1 MQLISHLMVWVIKMQ
16 EKKVC
21 LVIGA
26 GAGIGVNVAKK
37 FAVSGYHSVLS
48 RRTSQEG
55 LDIAI
60 KNIEE
65 DGGRATGFLVNAIQ
79 ENSIENL
86 IEKVE
91 ENIGP
96 IYVTVF
102 NLGSQIGNRSLSETS
117 DKVFERGWKMATL
130 ALFRTAKKLF
140 PYMEKR
146 GGGTL
151 LVTSSTAAVRG
162 NKGQHSHA
170 ASMGGRRMLCQ
181 TLNSEFSDKGI
192 HTTHIIIDGAVD
204 APDTLGKMLGEEAYQ
219 ALRREK
225 GLEKDGLLLPEK
237 IAETYYHLAD
247 QHRSAWTHEVDLRAY
262 NDDPWW
268 NTPRNISNSI

>member
-16 EKKVC
+16 GKKVC

-65 DGGRATGFLVNAIQ
+65 DGGSATGFLVNAIQ

-102 NLGSQIGNRSLSETS
+102 NLGSQIGSRSLSETS

-268 NTPRNISNSI
+268 NTPRNIASSI

>member
-16 EKKVC
+16 GKKVC

-55 LDIAI
+55 LDIAV

-65 DGGRATGFLVNAIQ
+65 DGGSATGFLVNAIQ

-117 DKVFERGWKMATL
+117 DKVFERGWRMATL

-181 TLNSEFSDKGI
+181 TLNAEFSNKGI

-237 IAETYYHLAD
+237 IAETYYHLAE

-268 NTPRNISNSI
+268 NTPRNIASSI

>member
-1 MQLISHLMVWVIKMQ
+1 MFWVIKMQ

-26 GAGIGVNVAKK
+26 GAGIGVNVARK
-37 FAVSGYHSVLS
+37 FAASGYHSVIS
-48 RRTSQEG
+48 RRTDQDG
-55 LDIAI
+55 LDIAV
-60 KNIEE
+60 KNIEKE
-65 DGGRATGFLVNAIQ
+65 GGTATGFLINAIE

-86 IEKVE
+86 IGTVEK
-91 ENIGP
+91 NIGP
-96 IYVTVF
+96 VHVAVF

-117 DKVFERGWKMATL
+117 DKVFERGWRMATL

-146 GGGTL
+146 GEGTL

-162 NKGQHSHA
+162 NNGQHSHA

-181 TLNSEFSDKGI
+181 TLNAEFSSKGI

-219 ALRREK
+219 ALRKEK

-247 QHRSAWTHEVDLRAY
+247 QHRSAWTHEVDLRAF

-268 NTPRNISNSI
+268 NTPRNIASSI

>member
-1 MQLISHLMVWVIKMQ
+1 MQLRRVPLHRAQRAVVHRVPHVPDLEGVPL
-16 EKKVC
+16 
-21 LVIGA
+21 LVLLLQQSRLLH
-26 GAGIGVNVAKK
+26 VLVRELTPSQQNLFRS
-37 FAVSGYHSVLS
+37 FAHRLLL
-48 RRTSQEG
+48 
-55 LDIAI
+55 LDLAFSI
-60 KNIEE
+60 
-65 DGGRATGFLVNAIQ
+65 FNAH
-79 ENSIENL
+79 L

-91 ENIGP
+91 GSIGP
-96 IYVTVF
+96 VSVAVF

-117 DKVFERGWKMATL
+117 DKVFERGWRMATL

-146 GGGTL
+146 GSGTL

-181 TLNSEFSDKGI
+181 TLNAEFSSKGI

-219 ALRREK
+219 ALRKEK
-225 GLEKDGLLLPEK
+225 GLEKDGLLLPDK

-268 NTPRNISNSI
+268 NTPRNIANSI